1 MGIGKIVKGSHIF
14 IRWNNIFS
22 YGNVER
28 IISNQ
33 TGTGRN
39 VIQSFWRTGDI
50 EQVKASNIY
59 WRSAVHGCVHVQTII
74 HSRPDLRFFLFID
87 KERISGLDPL
97 FNDHVHYVGIFF
109 HGYECPYGWEL
120 LSLRN

>member
-1 MGIGKIVKGSHIF
+1 MT
-14 IRWNNIFS
+14 

-39 VIQSFWRTGDI
+39 VIQSFWCTGDI

-59 WRSAVHGCVHVQTII
+59 WRSAVHDCVHVQTII
-74 HSRPDLRFFLFID
+74 HSSPDLRFCLFID

-97 FNDHVHYVGIFF
+97 FADHVPYVGILF